1 MNRRIKRIDELAQD
15 IPPPRDLWQ
24 GISAAIEA
32 DKAAAAAPAQKQSGR
47 RSFWMPAAGLAASV
61 LLVALGVFIGQIIG
75 NKRGPLD
82 RGVAQ
87 TVPAPRNENTPEL
100 RHAKYTNQ
108 REELLREVNAKL
120 ATMPPADRAKV
131 AASLETLSKSI
142 KDIQAALGHDP
153 ANLDQ
158 LAERTGLTVAELAP
172 MLLAMELDGR
182 ISADDGRYARR
193 P

>member
-1 MNRRIKRIDELAQD
+1 MNRRIKRIDELARD

-32 DKAAAAAPAQKQSGR
+32 DKAAATAPAPKQSGR

-61 LLVALGVFIGQIIG
+61 LLVALGVFLGQSIG
-75 NKRGPLD
+75 NKCGQLD
-82 RGVAQ
+82 SGVAH
-87 TVPAPRNENTPEL
+87 TVPAPRSENTPEL

-131 AASLETLSKSI
+131 AASLEMLSKSI
-142 KDIQAALGHDP
+142 KDIEAALGHDP
-153 ANLDQ
+153 ANALLQ
-158 LAERTGLTVAELAP
+158 ELLVSSSQEEMRA
-172 MLLAMELDGR
+172 LIAVRDSGR
-182 ISADDGRYARR
+182 EEI
-193 P
+193 

>member
-32 DKAAAAAPAQKQSGR
+32 DKAAAAGPAQKQSGR

-61 LLVALGVFIGQIIG
+61 LLVAVGVFIGQIIG
-75 NKRGPLD
+75 NKRGQLD
-82 RGVAQ
+82 GGVVQ

-142 KDIQAALGHDP
+142 KDIEAALGHDP
-153 ANLDQ
+153 ANALLQ
-158 LAERTGLTVAELAP
+158 ELLVSSSQEEMRA
-172 MLLAMELDGR
+172 LIAVRDSGR
-182 ISADDGRYARR
+182 EEI
-193 P
+193 

>member
-1 MNRRIKRIDELAQD
+1 MNRRIKRIDELAKD

-61 LLVALGVFIGQIIG
+61 LLVTLGVFIGRIVQPDG
-75 NKRGPLD
+75 GE
-82 RGVAQ
+82 VAHN
-87 TVPAPRNENTPEL
+87 VPAPRNENTPEL

-142 KDIQAALGHDP
+142 KDIEAALGHDP
-153 ANLDQ
+153 ANALLQ
-158 LAERTGLTVAELAP
+158 ELLVSSSQEEMRA
-172 MLLAMELDGR
+172 LIAVRDSGR
-182 ISADDGRYARR
+182 EEI
-193 P
+193 